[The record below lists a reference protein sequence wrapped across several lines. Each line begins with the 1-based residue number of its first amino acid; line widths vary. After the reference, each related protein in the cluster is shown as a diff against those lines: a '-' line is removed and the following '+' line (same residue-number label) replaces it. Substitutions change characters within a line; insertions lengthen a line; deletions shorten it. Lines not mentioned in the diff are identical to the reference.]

1 MRACKLQVCLAR
13 TLKEYGMDTITAEE
27 GTQIYLKDWGSGQN
41 TVNEHL
47 LTFLE
52 A

>member
-13 TLKEYGMDTITAEE
+13 TLEEYGMDTITAEE
-27 GTQIYLKDWGSGQN
+27 GTQIYLKDWGGGQN
-41 TVNEHL
+41 AVNEHL